1 MEIGN
6 YKARAAVRSPL
17 RVVPAWRGSGF
28 TLIELLVV
36 IAIIGILAALLLPV
50 LSKSK
55 AKALSIS
62 CANNLK
68 QLTLAAT
75 AYASDQHDAII
86 PNYLNNIN
94 AWVGGLVNTLPGATN
109 LDDIRKALLYPQNQ
123 SVAIYCCP
131 ADNIDISGTSFQ
143 RVRSYSLSCMM
154 GANDLTPDSK
164 VVHPGYAENRKF
176 SEIKSPGPSDA
187 IFFVDES
194 SNPDP
199 DLCSIDDGY
208 FAIRPDQ
215 QTQWQNIP
223 ANRHGNGS
231 NFSFADGHVDWHRW
245 LEANTHTLVHRD
257 SVGTFPNDRD
267 LLWVRQAIYPNQN

>member
-1 MEIGN
+1 MKT
-6 YKARAAVRSPL
+6 KAYSSKAGSGSSWKVAFL
-17 RVVPAWRGSGF
+17 RRGRGF

-36 IAIIGILAALLLPV
+36 IAIIAILAAMLLPA

-55 AKALSIS
+55 SKAISIS
-62 CANNLK
+62 CVNNLK
-68 QLTLAAT
+68 QLTLAAIV
-75 AYASDQHDAII
+75 YSSDQHDAII

-94 AWVGGLVNTLPGATN
+94 AWVGGSVDTLPGATN
-109 LDDIRKALLYPQNQ
+109 VDDIRKAVLYPQNR

-131 ADNIDISGTSFQ
+131 ADTLDINGSSFQ

-154 GANDLTPDSK
+154 GANDLTQPSS

-176 SEIKSPGPSDA
+176 SNIKNPGPSDA
-187 IFFVDES
+187 LFFVDES

-199 DLCSIDDGY
+199 ALCSIDDGY

-215 QTQWQNIP
+215 PTQWQDVA

-231 NFSFADGHVDWHRW
+231 NFSFADGHAGWHHW
-245 LEANTHTLVHRD
+245 IEARTRTLFHRD
-257 SVGTFPNDRD
+257 SVGTFPKDRD